1 MKTKFLILFFTIF
14 SSLAFLQEEKP
25 DSALSL
31 DQLLELVQKGKFAE
45 SEEAIFAGGC
55 FWCLEHDLEKLDGVV
70 SAESGYSGGDLINPT
85 YQDHSGHQEVVK
97 VIFDSDIISYKD
109 LLKQYWVNIDPFD
122 NNGQFCD
129 RGDSYKPVI
138 FTSNQEQKRDAKES
152 QETISVG
159 LNIPLE
165 QLKVDIVE
173 SKVFW
178 LAENYQQD
186 FAVKNPLKYNFY
198 RTSCGR
204 DNRLKK
210 VWGEYKN

>member
-1 MKTKFLILFFTIF
+1 MIAMNKIFRRLIVF
-14 SSLAFLQEEKP
+14 SILL
-25 DSALSL
+25 
-31 DQLLELVQKGKFAE
+31 QLLIACPLQAFAE

-178 LAENYQQD
+178 LAENYHQD

-210 VWGEYKN
+210 VWGEYKY

>member
-1 MKTKFLILFFTIF
+1 MISMNKIFRRLIVF
-14 SSLAFLQEEKP
+14 SILL
-25 DSALSL
+25 
-31 DQLLELVQKGKFAE
+31 QLLIACPLQSFAE

-97 VIFDSDIISYKD
+97 VVFDSDIISYKD

-178 LAENYQQD
+178 LAENYHQD

-210 VWGEYKN
+210 VWGEYKY

>member
-1 MKTKFLILFFTIF
+1 MIVMNKIFRRLIVF
-14 SSLAFLQEEKP
+14 SILL
-25 DSALSL
+25 
-31 DQLLELVQKGKFAE
+31 QLLIACPLQAFSE

-178 LAENYQQD
+178 LAENYHQD

-210 VWGEYKN
+210 VWGEYKY

>member
-1 MKTKFLILFFTIF
+1 MISMNKIFRRLIVF
-14 SSLAFLQEEKP
+14 SILL
-25 DSALSL
+25 
-31 DQLLELVQKGKFAE
+31 QLLIASPLQAFAE

-178 LAENYQQD
+178 LAENYHQD

-210 VWGEYKN
+210 VWGEYKY

>member
-1 MKTKFLILFFTIF
+1 MIAMNKVFRRLIVF
-14 SSLAFLQEEKP
+14 SMLL
-25 DSALSL
+25 
-31 DQLLELVQKGKFAE
+31 QLLIACPLQAFAE

-97 VIFDSDIISYKD
+97 VVFDSDIISYKD

-122 NNGQFCD
+122 NKGQFCD

-178 LAENYQQD
+178 LAENYHQD

-210 VWGEYKN
+210 VWGEYK

>member
-1 MKTKFLILFFTIF
+1 MIYINKIFRRLIVF
-14 SSLAFLQEEKP
+14 SILL
-25 DSALSL
+25 
-31 DQLLELVQKGKFAE
+31 QLLIACPLQAFAE

-97 VIFDSDIISYKD
+97 VSFDSDIISYKD

-178 LAENYQQD
+178 LAENYHQD

-210 VWGEYKN
+210 VWGE

>member
-1 MKTKFLILFFTIF
+1 MISMNKIFRRLIVF
-14 SSLAFLQEEKP
+14 SILL
-25 DSALSL
+25 
-31 DQLLELVQKGKFAE
+31 QLLIACPLQAFAE

-109 LLKQYWVNIDPFD
+109 LLKQYWVNVDPFD

-178 LAENYQQD
+178 LAENYHQD

-210 VWGEYKN
+210 VWGEYKY

>member
-1 MKTKFLILFFTIF
+1 MISMNKIFRRLIVF
-14 SSLAFLQEEKP
+14 SILL
-25 DSALSL
+25 
-31 DQLLELVQKGKFAE
+31 QLLIACPLQAFAE

-159 LNIPLE
+159 LNIPME

-178 LAENYQQD
+178 LAENYHQD

-210 VWGEYKN
+210 VWGEYK

>member
-1 MKTKFLILFFTIF
+1 MNKIFRRLIVF
-14 SSLAFLQEEKP
+14 SILL
-25 DSALSL
+25 
-31 DQLLELVQKGKFAE
+31 QLLIACPLQAFAE

-55 FWCLEHDLEKLDGVV
+55 FWCLEHDLETLDGVV

-85 YQDHSGHQEVVK
+85 YQNHSGHQEVVK
-97 VIFDSDIISYKD
+97 VIFDSDVIRYKD
-109 LLKQYWVNIDPFD
+109 LLKQYWINIDPFD
-122 NNGQFCD
+122 DKGQFCD

-178 LAENYQQD
+178 LAENYHQD

-210 VWGEYKN
+210 VWGEYKY

>member
-1 MKTKFLILFFTIF
+1 MIAMKKIF
-14 SSLAFLQEEKP
+14 RRLLVFSMLL
-25 DSALSL
+25 
-31 DQLLELVQKGKFAE
+31 QLLIACPSQAFAE

-97 VIFDSDIISYKD
+97 VIFDSHIISYKN

-122 NNGQFCD
+122 NKGQFCD

-138 FTSNQEQKRDAKES
+138 FTSNEEQKRDAKES
-152 QETISVG
+152 KENISVG
-159 LNIPLE
+159 LNIPFE

-178 LAENYQQD
+178 IAENYHQD

-198 RTSCGR
+198 RASCGR

-210 VWGEYKN
+210 VWG

>member
-1 MKTKFLILFFTIF
+1 MISMNKIFRRLIVF
-14 SSLAFLQEEKP
+14 SILL
-25 DSALSL
+25 
-31 DQLLELVQKGKFAE
+31 QLLIACPLQAFAE

-178 LAENYQQD
+178 LAENYHQD